1 MTLLPVRILR
11 EILSRLDN
19 RSAVRASSV
28 CKAWREIVQSPDFKS
43 RATMDSGVWILTYVN
58 DALKA
63 WCPLSGSFLDDPF
76 PDFKDH
82 YQVLGT
88 NQGMVFLRS
97 RTKLYV
103 GNPVLMQWEE
113 LPAIDKMLFNTDSQ
127 MNDGILSS
135 RIELCS
141 ERERYVIIVINKCFR
156 DNAVMYTP
164 DLRRWRTCP
173 FYCFQTVGDEWRI
186 SEQQE
191 IRSYPRDFYYEGR
204 RMLEVIAKKE
214 FSIWEERDASTPKA
228 SDLSFKRIF
237 YPDPNEWKLL
247 TKVAV
252 AKREEYEKHTIGSL
266 RCFWSKKACPKLRPF
281 VVDLETMISYVFPR
295 KHTGRDKFSSIVFV
309 LIGNTIPI
317 PKHFACHCH
326 SSALAL
332 FVAMPI
338 STQNCPLNYGCIVN
352 LLACSSYLSYI
363 ERMSLVGVHQVMERN
378 QDMGNLYAQKKW
390 HSLVTL
396 CLQSEKHHKTNLARL
411 LINHKFVV

>member
-1 MTLLPVRILR
+1 MTLLPVRILWQ
-11 EILSRLDN
+11 ILSRLDN
-19 RSAVRASSV
+19 RSAVRASRV

-173 FYCFQTVGDEWRI
+173 FYCFQTVGHEWRI
-186 SEQQE
+186 SEQKE

-266 RCFWSKKACPKLRPF
+266 R
-281 VVDLETMISYVFPR
+281 
-295 KHTGRDKFSSIVFV
+295 
-309 LIGNTIPI
+309 
-317 PKHFACHCH
+317 HFACHYH
-326 SSALAL
+326 NSALAL

-338 STQNCPLNYGCIVN
+338 STQNCPPNYGCIVN
-352 LLACSSYLSYI
+352 LLACSSYLSYT
-363 ERMSLVGVHQVMERN
+363 ERMSLVGVHQVVERN
-378 QDMGNLYAQKKW
+378 QDMGNM
-390 HSLVTL
+390 SLVSYL
-396 CLQSEKHHKTNLARL
+396 RRLKVYIDDALDEPPIDKIVIAPHGKSAWLSRLILA
-411 LINHKFVV
+411 